1 MLLQLRPRSYQDY
14 LSLPILGSILDEFT
28 SWSLQRGYTLKTIR
42 NQLKDVRK
50 LDNYFIQQGVQ
61 ALEELTHKSFETAW
75 YYYRLQRNLSGTI
88 RQIELFLD
96 ETRGLSPIEPLP
108 KTPTI
113 LEVERYREYLRDIR
127 GFSAGTIQSHSSYIQ
142 EFLEYLGYERNR
154 NAIKFLTSKDI
165 ESFIGIC
172 SKRMNR
178 YSLQHLVAYLRS
190 FLKFK
195 YEEGVLR
202 TSLHLMIDTPRT
214 YRLEKLPRAFP
225 WEVVNRL
232 LLSVNRS
239 SAHGI
244 RDYTILYLMA
254 TYGLRASEITSL
266 TLDSID
272 WRNGVI
278 RIPQQKTRIQL
289 TLPLS
294 DAAGE
299 VLIRY
304 LKESRPHAPYRELFL
319 RIRAPSGPLKPTA
332 IHDILE
338 SRIRLS
344 GLDLQYSG
352 THCLRHSCALHLLRQ
367 GSSLKAISGI
377 LGHRDTESTCVYL
390 RLAVDDL
397 REVALSIPE
406 ESSVDIPKNI
416 KLKDYNSPFKKDNNA
431 AKSLRIT
438 SSYSLRSFLRED
450 IRDYIQLKRSL
461 GRAYRGE
468 ARTLYSFDALLRE
481 HYPKIRELTPEIFN
495 HWCSSLLHLSPTVR
509 RRRMYIIHNFCLYR
523 SRSYPQTFIPDI
535 LSFPKE
541 HQPIT
546 PYIFSD
552 EEIARL
558 ISATKSL
565 HPYVALP
572 LRAETLRLAIIL
584 LYTTGLRRGELL
596 GLKLD
601 DFNSN
606 EGTLL
611 IQNTKF
617 HKSRILPLSS
627 SVAGELYQYLTLRGK
642 ARLPMDTTS
651 PLILNSC
658 TSRAYTAVGLGD
670 NFSALSTALKIFTR
684 KGKTPRIHDFRHTF
698 AVRVLERWYQKGEDV
713 QTKLPLLST
722 YMGHVSI
729 NSTYYYLKFIEGI
742 ASEASTRFYEN
753 FGRLITKNLKE
764 E

>member
-28 SWSLQRGYTLKTIR
+28 SWSFQRGYTIGTIK
-42 NQLKDVRK
+42 NQLKDVRT

-61 ALEELTHKSFETAW
+61 ALEELIHKSFETAW
-75 YYYRLQRNLSGTI
+75 HYYRLQRNLAGTI

-96 ETRGLSPIEPLP
+96 ETRGLAPVEPLP
-108 KTPTI
+108 KTPVM
-113 LEVERYREYLRDIR
+113 LEVEYYREYLRDVR
-127 GFSAGTIQSHSSYIQ
+127 GFSASTIQSHSSYIH
-142 EFLEYLGYERNR
+142 EFLEYLDYETNR
-154 NAIKFLTSKDI
+154 NAIESLTSKDI

-195 YEEGVLR
+195 YEEGVL
-202 TSLHLMIDTPRT
+202 TAPLYAMIDTPRT
-214 YRLEKLPRAFP
+214 YRLEKLPRAFS
-225 WEVVNRL
+225 WEIVNML
-232 LLSVNRS
+232 LLSIDRS

-266 TLDSID
+266 TLDDINWKS
-272 WRNGVI
+272 GVI
-278 RIPQQKTRIQL
+278 QIPQQKRSIQL
-289 TLPLS
+289 MLPLT
-294 DAAGE
+294 DAARK

-304 LKESRPHAPYRELFL
+304 LKESRPHTPYRELFL
-319 RIRAPSGPLKPTA
+319 HIRAPSGPIKPTA
-332 IHDILE
+332 IHDVLE

-352 THCLRHSCALHLLRQ
+352 THCLRHSCALHLLRR
-367 GSSLKAISGI
+367 GSSLKAIGGI
-377 LGHRDTESTCVYL
+377 LGHRDAESTCVYL

-397 REVALSIPE
+397 REVALPVPE
-406 ESSVDIPKNI
+406 EPSTDIPKNI
-416 KLKDYNSPFKKDNNA
+416 KLKDYPSPPKRDKNA
-431 AKSLRIT
+431 HTSLRIT
-438 SSYSLRSFLRED
+438 SSYSLRSFLRDD

-461 GRAYRGE
+461 GRAFGQETRI
-468 ARTLYSFDALLRE
+468 LYSFDALLRE
-481 HYPKIRELTPEIFN
+481 HYPRATELTPEIFSD
-495 HWCSSLLHLSPTVR
+495 WCLSLLHLSPTVR
-509 RRRMYIIHNFCLYR
+509 RRRMYVIHNFCLYH
-523 SRSYPQTFIPDI
+523 SRSYPETFIPNI
-535 LSFPKE
+535 LTFPKE
-541 HQPIT
+541 HQSIT

-558 ISATKSL
+558 ISAAKSL
-565 HPYVALP
+565 HPYESLP
-572 LRAETLRLAIIL
+572 LRAQTLRLAMIL

-601 DFNSN
+601 DFNSH

-617 HKSRILPLSS
+617 HKSRIVPLSS
-627 SVAGELYQYLTLRGK
+627 SVAGELYNYLALRSK
-642 ARLPMDTTS
+642 ERLPMDTTS

-658 TSRAYTAVGLGD
+658 TNKAYTAVGLSG
-670 NFSALSTALKIFTR
+670 NFSALCTALKIFTR

-713 QTKLPLLST
+713 QAKLPLLST

-729 NSTYYYLKFIEGI
+729 NSTYYYLQFIEGI
-742 ASEASTRFYEN
+742 SSEASTRFYEN
-753 FGRLITKNLKE
+753 FGKVITKNLKE
-764 E
+764 G